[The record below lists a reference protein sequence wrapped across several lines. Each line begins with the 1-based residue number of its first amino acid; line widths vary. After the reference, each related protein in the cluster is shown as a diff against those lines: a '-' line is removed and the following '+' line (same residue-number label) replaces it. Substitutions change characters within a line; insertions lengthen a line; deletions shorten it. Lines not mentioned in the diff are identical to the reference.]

1 MKRIKVMIPGDNLA
15 RQDLGGEQS
24 KEIAAPLYYDDG
36 NVVHACESGIID
48 EGVRL
53 VWTKMRPGRAG
64 RCELHGRGWRDR
76 VVTQFEI
83 SAGSA
88 WPLSTISY
96 ADRQPG

>member
-53 VWTKMRPGRAG
+53 VWTKCDRDVPADASFTVEDGAI
-64 RCELHGRGWRDR
+64 GW
-76 VVTQFEI
+76 
-83 SAGSA
+83 
-88 WPLSTISY
+88 
-96 ADRQPG
+96 